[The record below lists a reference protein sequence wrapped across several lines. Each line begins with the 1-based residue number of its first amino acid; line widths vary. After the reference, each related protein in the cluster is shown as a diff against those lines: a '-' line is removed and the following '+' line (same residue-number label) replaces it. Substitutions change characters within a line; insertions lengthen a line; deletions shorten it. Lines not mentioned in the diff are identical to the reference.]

1 MRAIRLNVTTDTAGA
16 GTSNLEA
23 VPGGGLVYAVQCVDG
38 DFADGVDLTLTDE
51 RGDISASVLV
61 KADFNTDSMYYPRVL
76 ENLNTDGTA
85 LTTHCM
91 PVVAGRLK
99 AVVAQGGSV
108 KTGAFIVYVV
118 DQP

>member
-1 MRAIRLNVTTDTAGA
+1 MKAIRLNVTTDTAGA

-23 VPGGGLVYAVQCVDG
+23 VPGGGVVYAVQCVDG

-51 RGDISASVLV
+51 RGDISAAILV
-61 KADFNTDSMYYPRVL
+61 KADFNTDVIYYPRVL

-91 PVVAGRLK
+91 PLVIGRLK
-99 AVVAQGGSV
+99 AVVAAGGSV
-108 KTGAFIVYVV
+108 KTGAFIVYIAEV
-118 DQP
+118 